1 VVSTE
6 PTIGENLARL
16 RRQAGLTQQELATKS
31 GVGLPTIRGLE
42 RNARTT
48 ALMGTLAKLARALDV
63 KPSVLLGQRQTF
75 HQYDAPPEDGIR
87 ALRRAVHPL
96 ETLPGLRLAEQETG
110 MLTVSDLQAE
120 VETAWRRYWHG
131 ALSEMIGALP
141 GFLAAARQA
150 AGDLRGD
157 ERRSARAAL
166 ARGYQAAAWGAVHL
180 GQDDLARTAVER
192 SLLAAQGADDP
203 VLVAGAWNALAWV
216 LMRQQ
221 ENELVG
227 TVATRAAEELNP
239 RFTRENY
246 QAVRMYGRLTL
257 SAMTAAARLEDYASA
272 HEMLETAR
280 RCTVIVDADA
290 TDLVNG
296 AHHAAFGPSLVTMVG
311 VELAMYEENPAEALH
326 LAQQVP
332 PTRRIPPVARGRHL
346 LDVAQAHTWQGQ
358 YTEAVQALTKVHSMA
373 PEWMRYQV
381 HAREVVRQLQQD
393 KGRRRLPGLA
403 PLARHMNLL
412 TA

>member
-1 VVSTE
+1 MSTE
-6 PTIGENLARL
+6 PTIGDNLARL
-16 RRQAGLTQQELATKS
+16 RRQAGLTQRELAGRS

-42 RNARTT
+42 CNARTT

-63 KPSVLLGQRQTF
+63 KPSVLLGQRQTL
-75 HQYDAPPEDGIR
+75 HQDDAPREDGIR

-96 ETLPGLRLAEQETG
+96 EALPGLHLAEQEAGT
-110 MLTVSDLQAE
+110 LTVADLRGE
-120 VETAWRRYWHG
+120 VELAWQRYWDG
-131 ALSEMIGALP
+131 ALSEMIGGLP
-141 GFLAAARQA
+141 AFLAAARTSA
-150 AGDLRGD
+150 EELRGD

-192 SLLAAQGADDP
+192 SLLAAQGTEDA
-203 VLVAGAWNALAWV
+203 VLIAGACNALAWV
-216 LMRQQ
+216 LMRQG
-221 ENELVG
+221 ENELVA
-227 TVATRAAEELNP
+227 TVATTAADQLNP
-239 RFTRENY
+239 RFAREHY

-257 SAMTAAARLEDYASA
+257 SAMTAAARLEDYTLA
-272 HEMLETAR
+272 HELLATAK
-280 RCTVIVDADA
+280 RCTTIVDTDA

-311 VELAMYEENPAEALH
+311 VELAMAQEKPDEALR

-346 LDVAQAHTWQGQ
+346 LDVAQAHTWDGR
-358 YTEAVQALTKVHSMA
+358 YAEAVHTLTKVHAMA

-381 HAREVVRQLQQD
+381 HAREVVRQIQES

-412 TA
+412 AA